1 MPFAIQ
7 QLISRGYWA
16 PAGDDGAAGGGGG
29 GSGADDK
36 NPPVDRGDDFKSPLD
51 SAGKGDK
58 LDPDEDDKSKDKGD
72 KADPDKEGEETAE
85 EKAERERLEAEEEKK
100 KRIRIPKSRFDEA
113 LGKAKQREQALLDE
127 IEKLKG
133 GQQASATA
141 KAVKDMRAKI
151 DELQDKYEDL
161 ILDGKKDEARK
172 VRRQVDELR
181 EDLTEYQ
188 TNTKSEAA
196 RKAAIDEMS
205 YNAQLAGY
213 EAKYPALNP
222 EHEDFDEDKTDEVA
236 TLLNAFVKAGQKRAD
251 ALAKAVK
258 YVLGAPPAAG
268 KGGDDG
274 DKAKELADQRAA
286 EARKKAAE
294 ANKKQPPDGK
304 NVGLDSDKAGGGK
317 GGDVDV
323 LRLSQDKFAKLDE
336 ETKAKLRG
344 DTI

>member
-29 GSGADDK
+29 GADDK

-51 SAGKGDK
+51 NAGKGDK

-85 EKAERERLEAEEEKK
+85 EKAEREKQEAEEAK
-100 KRIRIPKSRFDEA
+100 KRNIRIPKSRFDEA
-113 LGKAKQREQALLDE
+113 QAKARQREQALLEE

-268 KGGDDG
+268 KGGDD

-286 EARKKAAE
+286 EARKKAAD

-344 DTI
+344 DIV

>member
-1 MPFAIQ
+1 M
-7 QLISRGYWA
+7 
-16 PAGDDGAAGGGGG
+16 
-29 GSGADDK
+29 
-36 NPPVDRGDDFKSPLD
+36 
-51 SAGKGDK
+51 
-58 LDPDEDDKSKDKGD
+58 
-72 KADPDKEGEETAE
+72 
-85 EKAERERLEAEEEKK
+85 
-100 KRIRIPKSRFDEA
+100 
-113 LGKAKQREQALLDE
+113 DE

-141 KAVKDMRAKI
+141 KAVRDMRDEI
-151 DELQDKYEDL
+151 DKLQDKYEDL
-161 ILDGKKDEARK
+161 ILDGKKEEARK
-172 VRRQVDELR
+172 VRRHVEALRDELS
-181 EDLTEYQ
+181 EYQ

-268 KGGDDG
+268 KGGDD

-286 EARKKAAE
+286 EARKKAAD
-294 ANKKQPPDGK
+294 ANKKQPPNGK
-304 NVGLDSDKAGGGK
+304 DIGLDSDKAGGGK

>member
-16 PAGDDGAAGGGGG
+16 PAGDDGSDTGGGD
-29 GSGADDK
+29 S
-36 NPPVDRGDDFKSPLD
+36 VDRGDDVKSPLD
-51 SAGKGDK
+51 NAGKGDK

-268 KGGDDG
+268 KGGDD

-286 EARKKAAE
+286 EARKKAAD

>member
-1 MPFAIQ
+1 MPFAIR

-16 PAGDDGAAGGGGG
+16 PAGDDGAAAGGGT
-29 GSGADDK
+29 A
-36 NPPVDRGDDFKSPLD
+36 VDRGDDFKSPLD
-51 SAGKGDK
+51 DAGKGDK
-58 LDPDEDDKSKDKGD
+58 LDDEGDKPENKGD
-72 KADPDKEGEETAE
+72 KTDPDKEGEETEE

-100 KRIRIPKSRFDEA
+100 KRIRIPKARFDEA

-133 GQQASATA
+133 GQHASATA
-141 KAVKDMRAKI
+141 KAVRDMRDEI
-151 DELQDKYEDL
+151 DKLQDKYEDL

-172 VRRQVDELR
+172 VRRQVEELRDELS
-181 EDLTEYQ
+181 EYQ

-196 RKAAIDEMS
+196 RRAAIDEMS

-236 TLLNAFVKAGQKRAD
+236 ALLSAFVKSGQKRAD

-258 YVLGAPPAAG
+258 YVLGAPPSG
-268 KGGDDG
+268 KADDND
-274 DKAKELADQRAA
+274 DKAKEAAEKRAA
-286 EARKKAAE
+286 DARKKAAD
-294 ANKKQPPDGK
+294 ANKRQPPDGK
-304 NVGLDSDKAGGGK
+304 NVGLDSDRAGGGK

-344 DTI
+344 DEI

>member
-1 MPFAIQ
+1 MKFAIQ
-7 QLISRGYWA
+7 KLISRGYWA
-16 PAGDDGAAGGGGG
+16 PAGDDGAAAG
-29 GSGADDK
+29 GSDTA
-36 NPPVDRGDDFKSPLD
+36 DRGDAFQSPLD
-51 SAGKGDK
+51 TAGKGDK
-58 LDPDEDDKSKDKGD
+58 LDPDEDDKPKDEGD
-72 KADPDKEGEETAE
+72 KDGKGAKADEGDETPE
-85 EKAERERLEAEEEKK
+85 EKAERERLEAEEERR
-100 KRIRIPKSRFDEA
+100 KRVRIPKARFDEA
-113 LGKAKQREQALLDE
+113 LGKAKAREQALLDE

-133 GQQASATA
+133 GQQAAATT
-141 KAVKDMRAKI
+141 KAVGEMRSKI

-181 EDLTEYQ
+181 DALSEYQ

-222 EHEDFDEDKTDEVA
+222 EHEEFDEDTTDEVA

-258 YVLGAPPAAG
+258 YVLGAPSAPA
-268 KGGDDG
+268 KSGDD
-274 DKAKELADQRAA
+274 DKAKGMAEQRAA

-294 ANKKQPPDGK
+294 ANKKQPPNGK
-304 NVGLDSDKAGGGK
+304 DVGLDSDKAGGGNK
-317 GGDVDV
+317 GDIDIM
-323 LRLSQDKFAKLDE
+323 RMTQDKFAKLDE
-336 ETKAKLRG
+336 ETLSKLRG
-344 DTI
+344 DDV

>member
-29 GSGADDK
+29 DS
-36 NPPVDRGDDFKSPLD
+36 VDRGDDFKSPLD
-51 SAGKGDK
+51 NAGKGDK
-58 LDPDEDDKSKDKGD
+58 LGDDEDDKADKGD
-72 KADPDKEGEETAE
+72 KADPDKEGEETEE
-85 EKAERERLEAEEEKK
+85 EKAERLRLEAEEEKK

-141 KAVKDMRAKI
+141 KAVRDMRDEI
-151 DELQDKYEDL
+151 DKLQDKYEDL
-161 ILDGKKDEARK
+161 ILDGKKEEARK
-172 VRRQVDELR
+172 VRRHVEALRNELS
-181 EDLTEYQ
+181 EYQ

-268 KGGDDG
+268 K
-274 DKAKELADQRAA
+274 ELADQRAA
-286 EARKKAAE
+286 EARKKAAD

>member
-29 GSGADDK
+29 GADDK

-51 SAGKGDK
+51 NAGKGDK

-268 KGGDDG
+268 KGDDG
-274 DKAKELADQRAA
+274 DKSKELADQRAA
-286 EARKKAAE
+286 DARKKAAE
-294 ANKKQPPDGK
+294 ANKKQPPNGK
-304 NVGLDSDKAGGGK
+304 DVGLDSDKAGGGK

>member
-16 PAGDDGAAGGGGG
+16 PAGDDGSDTGGGD
-29 GSGADDK
+29 S
-36 NPPVDRGDDFKSPLD
+36 VDRGDDVKSPLD
-51 SAGKGDK
+51 NAGKGDK

-141 KAVKDMRAKI
+141 KAVRDMRDEI
-151 DELQDKYEDL
+151 DKLQDKYEDL
-161 ILDGKKDEARK
+161 ILDGKKEEARK
-172 VRRQVDELR
+172 VRRHVEALRDELS
-181 EDLTEYQ
+181 EYQ

-236 TLLNAFVKAGQKRAD
+236 TLLTAFVKSGQKRAD

-268 KGGDDG
+268 KGGDD
-274 DKAKELADQRAA
+274 DKTKGLADQRAA

>member
-16 PAGDDGAAGGGGG
+16 PAGDDGAAAGGGE
-29 GSGADDK
+29 AT
-36 NPPVDRGDDFKSPLD
+36 DRGDDFKSPLD
-51 SAGKGDK
+51 NAGKGDK
-58 LDPDEDDKSKDKGD
+58 LGDDEDDKSKDKGD
-72 KADPDKEGEETAE
+72 KADPDKEGEETEE
-85 EKAERERLEAEEEKK
+85 EKAERLRLEAEEEKK

-141 KAVKDMRAKI
+141 KAVKDMRTEI
-151 DELQDKYEDL
+151 DKLQDKYEDL

-172 VRRQVDELR
+172 VRRQVEELRDELS
-181 EDLTEYQ
+181 EYQ

-268 KGGDDG
+268 KGGDD

-286 EARKKAAE
+286 EARKKAAD
-294 ANKKQPPDGK
+294 ANKKQPPNGK
-304 NVGLDSDKAGGGK
+304 DVGLDSDKAGGK

>member
-29 GSGADDK
+29 GADDK

-51 SAGKGDK
+51 NAGKGDK
-58 LDPDEDDKSKDKGD
+58 LDNEDDKSKDKGD
-72 KADPDKEGEETAE
+72 KADPNKEGEETEE
-85 EKAERERLEAEEEKK
+85 EKAERLRLEAEEEKK

-113 LGKAKQREQALLDE
+113 LGKAKQREAALLEE

-141 KAVKDMRAKI
+141 KAVREMRDDIEK
-151 DELQDKYEDL
+151 LQDKYEDL

-172 VRRQVDELR
+172 VRRQVEELRDELS
-181 EDLTEYQ
+181 EYQ

-258 YVLGAPPAAG
+258 YVLGTPPAAG
-268 KGGDDG
+268 KSGDDG

-286 EARKKAAE
+286 DARKKAAE
-294 ANKKQPPDGK
+294 ANKKQPPNGK
-304 NVGLDSDKAGGGK
+304 DVGLDSDKAGGGK

-344 DTI
+344 DSI

>member
-1 MPFAIQ
+1 MPFAIR

-16 PAGDDGAAGGGGG
+16 PAGDDGAAAGGGGG
-29 GSGADDK
+29 GADDK

-51 SAGKGDK
+51 DAGKGGDK
-58 LDPDEDDKSKDKGD
+58 LDPDDAGKGKGD
-72 KADPDKEGEETAE
+72 GAGKDDEGEETPE

-133 GQQASATA
+133 GQHASATA
-141 KAVKDMRAKI
+141 KAVRDMRDEI
-151 DELQDKYEDL
+151 DKLQDKYEDL
-161 ILDGKKDEARK
+161 ILDGRKDEARK
-172 VRRQVDELR
+172 VRRHVEALRDELS
-181 EDLTEYQ
+181 EYQ

-222 EHEDFDEDKTDEVA
+222 EHEDFDEDKTNEVA

-258 YVLGAPPAAG
+258 YVLGSPPAAG
-268 KGGDDG
+268 KGDDG
-274 DKAKELADQRAA
+274 DKAKELAEQRAA

-294 ANKKQPPDGK
+294 ANKKQPPNGK
-304 NVGLDSDKAGGGK
+304 NVGLDSDKAGGK

-344 DTI
+344 DEI

>member
-1 MPFAIQ
+1 MPFAIR

-16 PAGDDGAAGGGGG
+16 PAGDDGAAGGG
-29 GSGADDK
+29 GADDK

-58 LDPDEDDKSKDKGD
+58 LDPDEDDKPKDKGD
-72 KADPDKEGEETAE
+72 KADGKADDANGGEETDE

-100 KRIRIPKSRFDEA
+100 RRIRIPKSRFDEA
-113 LGKAKQREQALLDE
+113 QAKARQREQTLLDE

-133 GQQASATA
+133 GHQAAATT
-141 KAVKDMRAKI
+141 KAVSEMRTKI

-172 VRRQVDELR
+172 VRRQVDAMRDELN
-181 EDLTEYQ
+181 EYQ
-188 TNTKSEAA
+188 TSTKSEAA
-196 RKAAIDEMS
+196 RRAAIDEMS

-222 EHEDFDEDKTDEVA
+222 EHADFDEDKTDEVA
-236 TLLNAFVKAGQKRAD
+236 TLLNAFVKSGQKRAD

-258 YVLGAPPAAG
+258 YVLGAPSSG
-268 KGGDDG
+268 KADDG
-274 DKAKELADQRAA
+274 DDKSKEAAEKRAA
-286 EARKKAAE
+286 DARKKAAD
-294 ANKKQPPDGK
+294 ANKRQPPDGK

-344 DTI
+344 DIV

>member
-1 MPFAIQ
+1 M
-7 QLISRGYWA
+7 
-16 PAGDDGAAGGGGG
+16 
-29 GSGADDK
+29 
-36 NPPVDRGDDFKSPLD
+36 
-51 SAGKGDK
+51 
-58 LDPDEDDKSKDKGD
+58 
-72 KADPDKEGEETAE
+72 
-85 EKAERERLEAEEEKK
+85 
-100 KRIRIPKSRFDEA
+100 
-113 LGKAKQREQALLDE
+113 DE

-268 KGGDDG
+268 KGGDD

>member
-1 MPFAIQ
+1 MPFAIR

-16 PAGDDGAAGGGGG
+16 PAGDDGSDTGGGD
-29 GSGADDK
+29 S
-36 NPPVDRGDDFKSPLD
+36 VDRGDDFKSPLD
-51 SAGKGDK
+51 NAGKGDK
-58 LDPDEDDKSKDKGD
+58 LDDEDGKPKDKGD
-72 KADPDKEGEETAE
+72 KADPDKEGEETEE
-85 EKAERERLEAEEEKK
+85 EKAERLRLEAEEEKK

-141 KAVKDMRAKI
+141 KAVREMRDEI
-151 DELQDKYEDL
+151 DKLQDKYEDL

-172 VRRQVDELR
+172 VRRQVEELRDELS
-181 EDLTEYQ
+181 EYQ

-268 KGGDDG
+268 KGGDD

-286 EARKKAAE
+286 EARKKAAD
-294 ANKKQPPDGK
+294 ANKKQPPNGK
-304 NVGLDSDKAGGGK
+304 DVGLDSDKAGGK

>member
-1 MPFAIQ
+1 MPFAIR

-16 PAGDDGAAGGGGG
+16 PAGDDGAAAGGGGV
-29 GSGADDK
+29 A
-36 NPPVDRGDDFKSPLD
+36 DRGDDFKSPLD
-51 SAGKGDK
+51 NAGKGDK
-58 LDPDEDDKSKDKGD
+58 LDDEDDKSKDKGD
-72 KADPDKEGEETAE
+72 KADLDKEGEETEE
-85 EKAERERLEAEEEKK
+85 EKAERLRLEAEEEKK

-133 GQQASATA
+133 GQHASATA
-141 KAVKDMRAKI
+141 KAVRDMRDEI
-151 DELQDKYEDL
+151 DKLQDKYEDL
-161 ILDGKKDEARK
+161 ILDGRKDEARK
-172 VRRQVDELR
+172 VRRQVEALRDELS
-181 EDLTEYQ
+181 EYQ

-222 EHEDFDEDKTDEVA
+222 EHEDFDEDKTNEVA

-258 YVLGAPPAAG
+258 YVLGAPPAAS
-268 KGGDDG
+268 KGGD
-274 DKAKELADQRAA
+274 DKAKELADQRTV

-304 NVGLDSDKAGGGK
+304 NVGLDSDKAGGK

>member
-1 MPFAIQ
+1 MPFAIR

-16 PAGDDGAAGGGGG
+16 PAGDDGSDTGGGD
-29 GSGADDK
+29 S
-36 NPPVDRGDDFKSPLD
+36 VDRGDDVKSPLD
-51 SAGKGDK
+51 NAGKGDK

-72 KADPDKEGEETAE
+72 KADPDKEGEETEE
-85 EKAERERLEAEEEKK
+85 EKAERLRLEAEEEKK

-141 KAVKDMRAKI
+141 KAVRDMRDEI
-151 DELQDKYEDL
+151 DKLQDKYEDL
-161 ILDGKKDEARK
+161 ILDGKKEEARK
-172 VRRQVDELR
+172 VRRHVEALR

-188 TNTKSEAA
+188 TSTKSEAA

-236 TLLNAFVKAGQKRAD
+236 TLLTAFVKSGQKRAD

-268 KGGDDG
+268 KGGDD
-274 DKAKELADQRAA
+274 DKTKGLADQRAA

>member
-7 QLISRGYWA
+7 QLISHGYWA

-29 GSGADDK
+29 GGADDK

-51 SAGKGDK
+51 TAGKGDK
-58 LDPDEDDKSKDKGD
+58 LDDEDDKSKDKGD
-72 KADPDKEGEETAE
+72 KADPDKEGEETEE
-85 EKAERERLEAEEEKK
+85 EKAERLRLEAEEEKK

-141 KAVKDMRAKI
+141 KAVKDMRTEI
-151 DELQDKYEDL
+151 DKLQDKYEDL

-172 VRRQVDELR
+172 VRRQVEELRDELS
-181 EDLTEYQ
+181 EYQ

-236 TLLNAFVKAGQKRAD
+236 SLLNAFVKAGQKRAD
-251 ALAKAVK
+251 ALAKAIK
-258 YVLGAPPAAG
+258 YVMGNPPA
-268 KGGDDG
+268 KGDDK
-274 DKAKELADQRAA
+274 DDAAREAADARAA
-286 EARKKAAE
+286 EARRKAAE
-294 ANKKQPPDGK
+294 ANKQQPPNGK

-317 GGDVDV
+317 GDVDIM
-323 LRLSQDKFAKLDE
+323 RLSQDKFAKLDE
-336 ETKAKLRG
+336 ETLSKLRG
-344 DTI
+344 DEI

>member
-1 MPFAIQ
+1 MPFAIR

-16 PAGDDGAAGGGGG
+16 PAGDDGAAAGGGT
-29 GSGADDK
+29 A
-36 NPPVDRGDDFKSPLD
+36 VDRGDDFKSPLD
-51 SAGKGDK
+51 DAGKGDK
-58 LDPDEDDKSKDKGD
+58 LDGEGD
-72 KADPDKEGEETAE
+72 KPENKEGKTDLDKEGEETEE
-85 EKAERERLEAEEEKK
+85 EKAERERLEAEEEKR
-100 KRIRIPKSRFDEA
+100 KRIRIPKARFDEA

-133 GQQASATA
+133 GQHASATA
-141 KAVKDMRAKI
+141 KAVRDMRDEI
-151 DELQDKYEDL
+151 DKLQDKYEDL
-161 ILDGKKDEARK
+161 ILDGRKDEARK
-172 VRRQVDELR
+172 VRRQVEMLRDELS
-181 EDLTEYQ
+181 EYQ

-196 RKAAIDEMS
+196 RRAAIDEMS

-236 TLLNAFVKAGQKRAD
+236 TLLDAFVKSGQKRAD

-268 KGGDDG
+268 KGGDD
-274 DKAKELADQRAA
+274 DKAKGLAEQRAA

-294 ANKKQPPDGK
+294 ANKRQPPDGK

-344 DTI
+344 DEI

>member
-29 GSGADDK
+29 GADDK

-51 SAGKGDK
+51 NAGKGDK
-58 LDPDEDDKSKDKGD
+58 LDDEDDKSKDKGD
-72 KADPDKEGEETAE
+72 KANLDKEGEETEE
-85 EKAERERLEAEEEKK
+85 EKAERLKAEEAAEKA

-113 LGKAKQREQALLDE
+113 LGKAKQREAALLEE

-141 KAVKDMRAKI
+141 KAVKDMRTEI
-151 DELQDKYEDL
+151 DKLQDKYEDL

-172 VRRQVDELR
+172 VRRQVEELRDELS
-181 EDLTEYQ
+181 EYQ

-222 EHEDFDEDKTDEVA
+222 EHEDFDEEKTDEVA
-236 TLLNAFVKAGQKRAD
+236 SLLTAFVKAGQKRAD

-258 YVLGAPPAAG
+258 YVLGTPPAAG
-268 KGGDDG
+268 KSGDDG
-274 DKAKELADQRAA
+274 DKSKELADQRAA
-286 EARKKAAE
+286 DARKKAAE
-294 ANKKQPPDGK
+294 ANKKQPPNGK
-304 NVGLDSDKAGGGK
+304 DVGLDSDKAGGGK

-344 DTI
+344 DTV

>member
-1 MPFAIQ
+1 MPFAIR

-16 PAGDDGAAGGGGG
+16 PAGDDGGAAGGGGG
-29 GSGADDK
+29 GADDK

-51 SAGKGDK
+51 GAGKGDK
-58 LDPDEDDKSKDKGD
+58 LDPDEDD

-141 KAVKDMRAKI
+141 KAVKDMRTEI
-151 DELQDKYEDL
+151 DKLQDKYEDL

-172 VRRQVDELR
+172 VRRQVEELRDELS
-181 EDLTEYQ
+181 EYQ

-258 YVLGAPPAAG
+258 YVLGAPPSG
-268 KGGDDG
+268 KADDD
-274 DKAKELADQRAA
+274 DKAKDAAEKRAA

-294 ANKKQPPDGK
+294 ANKRQPPDGK

-317 GGDVDV
+317 GGDIDV

-344 DTI
+344 DIV

>member
-29 GSGADDK
+29 GADDK

-51 SAGKGDK
+51 NAGKGDK

-72 KADPDKEGEETAE
+72 KADLDKEGEETEE
-85 EKAERERLEAEEEKK
+85 EKAERLRLEAEEEKK

-141 KAVKDMRAKI
+141 KAVKDMRTEI
-151 DELQDKYEDL
+151 DKLQDKYEDL

-172 VRRQVDELR
+172 VRRQIDAMR
-181 EDLTEYQ
+181 DDLTEYQ

-268 KGGDDG
+268 KGGDD

-286 EARKKAAE
+286 EARKKAAD
-294 ANKKQPPDGK
+294 ANKKQPPNAKD
-304 NVGLDSDKAGGGK
+304 VGLDSDKAGGK

-336 ETKAKLRG
+336 ETKARLRG

>member
-29 GSGADDK
+29 GADDK

-51 SAGKGDK
+51 NAGKGDK
-58 LDPDEDDKSKDKGD
+58 LDPDGDDKSEDKGD

-181 EDLTEYQ
+181 EELTEYQ
-188 TNTKSEAA
+188 TSTKSEAA
-196 RKAAIDEMS
+196 RRAAIEEMG

-236 TLLNAFVKAGQKRAD
+236 TLLSAFVKAGSKRAD
-251 ALAKAVK
+251 ALAKAIK
-258 YVLGAPPAAG
+258 YVLGAPPSAKADDKDDATKKAA
-268 KGGDDG
+268 
-274 DKAKELADQRAA
+274 ETRAA
-286 EARKKAAE
+286 EARKKAAD
-294 ANKKQPPDGK
+294 ADKRQPPSGK
-304 NVGLDSDKAGGGK
+304 GVGLDSDKAGGGK
-317 GGDVDV
+317 GDVDIM
-323 LRLSQDKFAKLDE
+323 RLSQDKFAKLDE
-336 ETKAKLRG
+336 ETLSKLRG
-344 DTI
+344 DDV

>member
-1 MPFAIQ
+1 
-7 QLISRGYWA
+7 
-16 PAGDDGAAGGGGG
+16 
-29 GSGADDK
+29 
-36 NPPVDRGDDFKSPLD
+36 
-51 SAGKGDK
+51 
-58 LDPDEDDKSKDKGD
+58 
-72 KADPDKEGEETAE
+72 
-85 EKAERERLEAEEEKK
+85 
-100 KRIRIPKSRFDEA
+100 
-113 LGKAKQREQALLDE
+113 LDE

-141 KAVKDMRAKI
+141 KAVRDMRAEI
-151 DELQDKYEDL
+151 DKLQDKYEDL

-172 VRRQVDELR
+172 VRRQVEELRDELS
-181 EDLTEYQ
+181 EYQ

-268 KGGDDG
+268 KGGDD

-286 EARKKAAE
+286 EARKKAAD
-294 ANKKQPPDGK
+294 ANKKQPPNGK
-304 NVGLDSDKAGGGK
+304 DVGLDSDKAGGGK

>member
-16 PAGDDGAAGGGGG
+16 PAGDDGSDTGGGD
-29 GSGADDK
+29 S
-36 NPPVDRGDDFKSPLD
+36 VDRGDDFKSPLD
-51 SAGKGDK
+51 TAGKGDK
-58 LDPDEDDKSKDKGD
+58 LGDDEDDKSKDKGD
-72 KADPDKEGEETAE
+72 KADPDKEGEETEE
-85 EKAERERLEAEEEKK
+85 EKAERLRLEAEEEKK

-141 KAVKDMRAKI
+141 KAVKDMRAEI
-151 DELQDKYEDL
+151 DKLQDKYEDL
-161 ILDGKKDEARK
+161 ILDGKKEEARK
-172 VRRQVDELR
+172 VRRQVEALRDELS
-181 EDLTEYQ
+181 EYQ

-222 EHEDFDEDKTDEVA
+222 EHEDFDEDKTNEVA

-268 KGGDDG
+268 K
-274 DKAKELADQRAA
+274 ELADQRAA
-286 EARKKAAE
+286 EARKKAAD
-294 ANKKQPPDGK
+294 ANKKQPPNAKD
-304 NVGLDSDKAGGGK
+304 VGLDSDKAGGGK

>member
-1 MPFAIQ
+1 MADENDNIPA
-7 QLISRGYWA
+7 GG
-16 PAGDDGAAGGGGG
+16 AGDD
-29 GSGADDK
+29 K
-36 NPPVDRGDDFKSPLD
+36 NTPVDRGDEVKSPLD
-51 SAGKGDK
+51 EAGKGGEGDDAGKEGDK
-58 LDPDEDDKSKDKGD
+58 LDEGDET
-72 KADPDKEGEETAE
+72 PE
-85 EKAERERLEAEEEKK
+85 EKAEREKQEAEEAK
-100 KRIRIPKSRFDEA
+100 KRNIRIPKARFDEA
-113 LGKAKQREQALLDE
+113 QAKARAREQALLEE

-133 GQQASATA
+133 GQQASATQ
-141 KAVKDMRAKI
+141 KAVSDMKSKI
-151 DELQDKYEDL
+151 EELQDKYEDL

-172 VRRQVDELR
+172 VRRQVEGLRDELS
-181 EDLTEYQ
+181 EYQ

-236 TLLNAFVKAGQKRAD
+236 TLLNAFVKSGQKRAD

-268 KGGDDG
+268 KGGDD
-274 DKAKELADQRAA
+274 DRAKGLADQRAA
-286 EARKKAAE
+286 EARKKAAD
-294 ANKKQPPDGK
+294 ANKKQPPNGK
-304 NVGLDSDKAGGGK
+304 DVGLDSDKAGGGK

-344 DTI
+344 DSI

>member
-16 PAGDDGAAGGGGG
+16 PAGDDGAAGGGGD
-29 GSGADDK
+29 GADDK

-51 SAGKGDK
+51 NAGKGDK
-58 LDPDEDDKSKDKGD
+58 LDDEDDKSKDKGD
-72 KADPDKEGEETAE
+72 KADLDKEGEETEE
-85 EKAERERLEAEEEKK
+85 EKAERLRLEAEEEKK

-141 KAVKDMRAKI
+141 KAVRDMRDEI
-151 DELQDKYEDL
+151 DKLQDKYEDL
-161 ILDGKKDEARK
+161 ILDGKKEEARK
-172 VRRQVDELR
+172 VRRHVEALRDELS
-181 EDLTEYQ
+181 EYQ

-196 RKAAIDEMS
+196 RRAAIDEMS

-236 TLLNAFVKAGQKRAD
+236 ILLNAFVKAGQKRAD
-251 ALAKAVK
+251 ALTKAVK
-258 YVLGAPPAAG
+258 YVLGAPPTAG
-268 KGGDDG
+268 KGGDE
-274 DKAKELADQRAA
+274 DKAKGLADQRAA
-286 EARKKAAE
+286 EARKKAAD
-294 ANKKQPPDGK
+294 ANKKQPPNAKD
-304 NVGLDSDKAGGGK
+304 VGLDSDKAGGGK

-344 DTI
+344 DEI